1 MTLFSRHPGYH
12 RHRFLPIILRA
23 GRIYPY
29 IAILGLQIGIH
40 EQFHII
46 QRSEHRIFH
55 GIILQ
60 HRDPLFPAG
69 AVGLCPAVSPHAVG
83 TVTGGALDIAEQN
96 DCCQKCPRHCKITQ
110 EVFLC
115 QQVCLFTLFPLSEP
129 ALRSSHTSTV
139 HWPPSTAH
147 KNTTG

>member
-12 RHRFLPIILRA
+12 RHRFLPIILRT
-23 GRIYPY
+23 GRIYPH

-46 QRSEHRIFH
+46 QRSEYRIFH
-55 GIILQ
+55 GIVLQ
-60 HRDPLFPAG
+60 HCDPLFPAG

-96 DCCQKCPRHCKITQ
+96 NCCQKCP
-110 EVFLC
+110 V
-115 QQVCLFTLFPLSEP
+115 
-129 ALRSSHTSTV
+129 
-139 HWPPSTAH
+139 TA
-147 KNTTG
+147 K